1 LYLYIFFRCVDDA
14 VKFPGLETFPTY
26 SYATKQLIS
35 REIELEH
42 MRKRM
47 PPAEL
52 NNITVEHDQFDE
64 NEKNVSTPKNVKG
77 Q

>member
-1 LYLYIFFRCVDDA
+1 
-14 VKFPGLETFPTY
+14 LESFPTS
-26 SYATKQLIS
+26 SYAIKQLIS

-42 MRKRM
+42 LRKRM

-52 NNITVEHDQFDE
+52 NNITVEPDQFDE
-64 NEKNVSTPKNVKG
+64 NEKNVSTPKSVKG